1 MRVEVDRTCCIA
13 SGMCERVCPEVF
25 GVDAEGVLQYVD
37 SALDVSLLPLLEQAE
52 EGCPTGAITLHRDPG

>member
-1 MRVEVDRTCCIA
+1 
-13 SGMCERVCPEVF
+13 MCERVCPEVF